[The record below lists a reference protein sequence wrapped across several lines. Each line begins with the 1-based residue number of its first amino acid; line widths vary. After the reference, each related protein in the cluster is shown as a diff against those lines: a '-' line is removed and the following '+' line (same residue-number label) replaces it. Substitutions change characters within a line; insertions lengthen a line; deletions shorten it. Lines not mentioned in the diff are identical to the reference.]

1 MKRIVVFVYGIA
13 CYGVFFATLLYAI
26 GFLGNFGVP
35 KSIDSGP
42 EGSTATALAID
53 GALLALFA
61 LQHSIMARPWFKRAW
76 TRIVPDPVER
86 STYVLFSSVAL
97 LLIFWQWRPIGGIIW
112 EIDGGIART
121 IILGLYVAG
130 LLVVLLSTF
139 LINHFDLF
147 GLRQVYLYMA
157 GRKYTHLE
165 FRTPFFYRYVRH
177 PLYFG
182 WLLTFWPAPV
192 MTVAHFFF
200 AAMTTA
206 YILVAIRFEEADLI
220 TVHGE
225 KYRQYREQVPMI
237 VPALGGVNATPG
249 KPEASEKTAAVS

>member
-1 MKRIVVFVYGIA
+1 MKRIAAFVYGIV
-13 CYGVFFATLLYAI
+13 CYAVFLATLLYAI

-42 EGSTATALAID
+42 EGSTAAALTID
-53 GALLALFA
+53 AALLALFA
-61 LQHSIMARPWFKRAW
+61 LQHSIMARPWFKAW
-76 TRIVPDPVER
+76 MRIVPAPVER
-86 STYVLFSSVAL
+86 STYVLFSSAAL
-97 LLIFWQWRPIGGIIW
+97 LLMFWQWRPIGGIIW
-112 EIDGGIART
+112 RINGGLPAAIV
-121 IILGLYVAG
+121 LGLYLGG

-182 WLLTFWPAPV
+182 WLLTFWSAPV
-192 MTVAHFFF
+192 MTVAHLFF

-206 YILVAIRFEEADLI
+206 YILLAIRFEEADLI
-220 TVHGE
+220 TAHGE
-225 KYRQYREQVPMI
+225 KYRRYRNQVPMI
-237 VPALGGVNATPG
+237 VPAWGGNAA
-249 KPEASEKTAAVS
+249 PERPESSENAAA